1 LRLIPIAVEIA
12 QRITTRF
19 ADGSQR

>member
-1 LRLIPIAVEIA
+1 LRLVPIAGEIA

-19 ADGSQR
+19 AEGSQR